1 MLPPGNS
8 SVTVE
13 MWTDRGR
20 GGIVWGEGG
29 WPLGIGGGGGGVET
43 GHLTWHHLI
52 SWDNMHMVDWSDCR
66 PLLSYSVKQE
76 ILDTCQL
83 SMTLLHRG
91 APLGWGQSAMKSA
104 IIREQWKFEYSDPPT
119 QRGRTPPTTLGQ
131 VEFSLGQRQPC
142 PGARNPPCPRALSW
156 CPAAMIGLQLTTDPQ
171 TDNLDPAAN
180 QGIHFTVVP
189 WILLRPSWNKFSLTL
204 SQ

>member
-20 GGIVWGEGG
+20 GGIVWGEGRS
-29 WPLGIGGGGGGVET
+29 PLGIGGGGGGVET
-43 GHLTWHHLI
+43 EHLTWHHLI

-83 SMTLLHRG
+83 SMTILHC
-91 APLGWGQSAMKSA
+91 APLLGCGQSAMKSA

-119 QRGRTPPTTLGQ
+119 QRGG
-131 VEFSLGQRQPC
+131 
-142 PGARNPPCPRALSW
+142 
-156 CPAAMIGLQLTTDPQ
+156 
-171 TDNLDPAAN
+171 
-180 QGIHFTVVP
+180 
-189 WILLRPSWNKFSLTL
+189 LLRPPWGKSNSPWGNVNPALGQGIL
-204 SQ
+204 PAPGLCPGVLLR